1 LALWPLRRPSLGPFE
16 PWQRDQY
23 VVVLTVA
30 LAHIAFDLTQ
40 PFIPLY
46 VIELGITD
54 VGEASFWSGVIVGMG
69 PLMGSIM
76 GPFWGALADKY
87 GRKPMVL
94 RALVMIGIMQVA
106 ISFVQDVYTMVGLRV
121 IMGVFAG
128 FTPMAMALAISLGPR
143 DKMAHAIGMVQAA
156 TFLPLAI
163 GPTIGGLLSDT
174 YGLRFNFMATGVLLL
189 IPAIL
194 LYVMVKETGYG
205 SSAKKD
211 VDPEGARLGRRAAL
225 LSLLALPGF
234 AAALVILFMCRFT
247 DRALTP
253 VLPLYLVEI
262 GTPSGQ
268 LATITGFVV
277 ASGAI
282 AAAGSSVLYGRWARP
297 QNTRKLLLLALGG
310 GALFSALIA
319 FVGGW
324 VEVTLL
330 RIALGLLAGG
340 SMSLAYTLG
349 AHLAPSNR
357 SGLTLSM
364 LSSCGQLGGALA
376 PIAAGVIGGIS
387 LAAVFLANAGAYLV
401 ALILAALP
409 SVARASMSRTEEQ
422 AEAAA

>member
-1 LALWPLRRPSLGPFE
+1 LALWPLRRPRFKPLE

-46 VIELGITD
+46 VFELGITD
-54 VGEASFWSGVIVGMG
+54 IAEASFWSGVIVGIG

-94 RALVMIGIMQVA
+94 RALLMIGVMQVA
-106 ISFVQDVYTMVGLRV
+106 NAFVTDIYTLVGLRV
-121 IMGVFAG
+121 IMGIFAG
-128 FTPMAMALAISLGPR
+128 FTPMAMALAISVGPR
-143 DKMAHAIGMVQAA
+143 EKMAHAIGLVQAA

-163 GPTIGGLLSDT
+163 GPTIGGVLSDT
-174 YGLRFNFMATGVLLL
+174 YGLRFNFVLTGVLLL
-189 IPAIL
+189 IPALL

-205 SSAKKD
+205 GAKKD
-211 VDPEGARLGRRAAL
+211 DAVDGVKLGRRASMM
-225 LSLLALPGF
+225 SLLLLPGF
-234 AAALVILFMCRFT
+234 AASLAILFMTRFT

-253 VLPLYLVEI
+253 ILPLYLVELD
-262 GTPSGQ
+262 TPSAQ

-277 ASGAI
+277 ASGAV

-297 QNTRKLLLLALGG
+297 ENTRRLLIIALAG
-310 GALFSALIA
+310 GALFSAAIA
-319 FVGGW
+319 FVSGW
-324 VEVTLL
+324 VEVALL
-330 RIALGLLAGG
+330 RVALGLLAGG
-340 SMSLAYTLG
+340 SMSLAYTMG
-349 AHLAPSNR
+349 AHLAPASR
-357 SGLTLSM
+357 SGLTLAT

-387 LAAVFLANAGAYLV
+387 LALVFLANAAAYLI
-401 ALILAALP
+401 ALVLAALP
-409 SVARASMSRTEEQ
+409 SVGRATAQRPEEP
-422 AEAAA
+422 AEAVA